1 VLSRRLGRRPLA
13 PAPPPRGTG
22 TPGRPGAAMGAVRR
36 VCGGEREKKRCRGA
50 RAEYAR
56 RKARGGE
63 GCGMCGRC
71 GGEKAGCR
79 RAGVNRGRQR
89 RRLGR
94 HSTRARQQHT
104 AGSRAPHAA
113 DERERAPESAPP
125 FPLSDASCG
134 CRSRRV
140 VVSCAGSIQARAPLA
155 GSAFGSSVCCALLV
169 RRRGLL
175 LDRRRHR
182 AQHSTQRCWAAAA
195 HPSFARRQ
203 HPGGHRPPCTSS
215 CGPTRRLSATLRRR
229 V

>member
-1 VLSRRLGRRPLA
+1 VRVQSMRDARREAEKGAGCVAGVVERRQGADARASIEGGSGAGSAGTARARGSSTQQAAGRRTLQ
-13 PAPPPRGTG
+13 T
-22 TPGRPGAAMGAVRR
+22 
-36 VCGGEREKKRCRGA
+36 
-50 RAEYAR
+50 
-56 RKARGGE
+56 
-63 GCGMCGRC
+63 
-71 GGEKAGCR
+71 
-79 RAGVNRGRQR
+79 
-89 RRLGR
+89 
-94 HSTRARQQHT
+94 
-104 AGSRAPHAA
+104 
-113 DERERAPESAPP
+113 RERAPESAPP